1 MNITLNGKNI
11 EITQYKT
18 LSDFFASLKEED
30 SALQLPKQFAVALNG
45 NFVPREHYDKSALQD
60 GDELELL
67 VPMQGG

>member
-1 MNITLNGKNI
+1 MNITLNGKNT
-11 EITQYKT
+11 EIAEYKT
-18 LSDFFASLKEED
+18 LTDFFTSLKEEN

-45 NFVPREHYDKSALQD
+45 NFIPREQYDKSSLQD

>member
-11 EITQYKT
+11 KITQYKT
-18 LSDFFASLKEED
+18 LTDFFANLKEEN

-45 NFVPREHYDKSALQD
+45 NFVPREQYDKSSLRE

>member
-11 EITQYKT
+11 EIAQYNT
-18 LSDFFASLKEED
+18 LNDFFSSLKEEG
-30 SALQLPKQFAVALNG
+30 SALQVPKQFAVALNG
-45 NFVPREHYDKSALQD
+45 NFVPREQYDKSSLQE